1 MRRAL
6 PLLALA
12 LALVL
17 VPRSAGAFGIGIG
30 AYGGSS
36 SPISQDDVKTGGTYG
51 VRLPISIIPL
61 VSVEPYWGESKLGD
75 GETTVGG
82 VTTSVDG
89 FDVSSFGVNAMLGS
103 LLGAPGIKFY
113 PYVGIASSKF
123 SRSGSADITK
133 TSYNFGLGGALGLSK
148 LTLHGRAEGNV
159 VDTGDKTREFV
170 NLTLGLSYDLF
181 KKL

>member
-30 AYGGSS
+30 AFGGTS
-36 SPISQDDVKTGGTYG
+36 SPINQDDVKTGGTYG

-61 VSVEPYWGESKLGD
+61 ISVEPYWGKSMLGD

-82 VTTSVDG
+82 VTTPVEG
-89 FDVSSFGVNAMLGS
+89 FDVSSFGANVMLGS

-123 SRSGSADITK
+123 SRGEDITK
-133 TSYNFGLGGALGLSK
+133 TSYNFGLGGAVGLSK
-148 LTLHGRAEGNV
+148 VTLHGRAEVNV
-159 VDTGDKTREFV
+159 VDTGDKTREFA